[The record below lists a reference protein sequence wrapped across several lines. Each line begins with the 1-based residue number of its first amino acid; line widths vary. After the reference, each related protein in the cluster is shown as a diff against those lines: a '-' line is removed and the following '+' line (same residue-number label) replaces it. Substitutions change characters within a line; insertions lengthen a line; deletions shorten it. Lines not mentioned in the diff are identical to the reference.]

1 VSIQGFASLFLLL
14 PVVLP
19 VRVAG
24 APAIDSS
31 QQPREPSQT
40 QLIQDQD
47 PLKRPL
53 KSKQLKANQ
62 ERESKHYRDW
72 ANEVKLIITPEELA
86 AFKKLSTDVE
96 RDNFIETFWQH
107 RDPTP
112 DTEENE
118 YKEEFYRRKAY
129 ANEHFGSGIAG
140 EFTDRGRMYILY
152 GKPDSI
158 ESHPMGGPYLR
169 PAEEGGG
176 MTETHPFEIW
186 RYRHLDGK
194 GEEVTMEFVD
204 VCGCGEYHRALNR
217 SEKDALR
224 YIPNAGRTDAEM
236 AGMSTKADRLRDP
249 EGLGRGF
256 FNQDNGG
263 KFFDRM
269 EQYFALDRP
278 PELRMVET
286 DVKTTIHY
294 NLLPFDVRVDFV
306 RAALDTVLVP
316 ITVQIPNRELTFV
329 NKDGLQ
335 RGVVNIFGRMTTLT
349 GKVVQTFE
357 DTVHLDV
364 PPELLNQT
372 LNNSALYWKALP
384 MHPGHYRLDVVIKDV
399 NGDKL
404 GSRSR
409 ALVVPVY
416 DDNKLTASSLILAD
430 VLEPVA
436 TSDIGSGSFV
446 LGATKVRPKV
456 QSGINPVSFGRGQR
470 VNLWMQVYNLAMDQK
485 TGRPAATIE
494 YEVVKAWSSEPV
506 VTIGKTTAQTG
517 VQGHQLTLEE
527 SFRLSE
533 LPAGE
538 YQLVVR
544 VTDLISGQIVAPTV
558 RFAVE

>member
-1 VSIQGFASLFLLL
+1 MCIQRFASLFFLVPIVF
-14 PVVLP
+14 PVCFA
-19 VRVAG
+19 RAS
-24 APAIDSS
+24 AIDSS
-31 QQPREPSQT
+31 QQPKEPAQT
-40 QLIQDQD
+40 QISQDQD
-47 PLKRPL
+47 PLRRPL

-86 AFKKLSTDVE
+86 AFKRLSTDAE
-96 RDNFIETFWQH
+96 RDNFIEIFWQH

-217 SEKDALR
+217 SEKDAMK

-329 NKDGLQ
+329 NKDGVQ

-349 GKVVQTFE
+349 GKVAQTFE

-384 MHPGHYRLDVVIKDV
+384 MHPGHYQLSIVAKDV

-404 GSRSR
+404 G
-409 ALVVPVY
+409 AFFQGVQVPSFSET
-416 DDNKLTASSLILAD
+416 KLAASSLILAD
-430 VLEPVA
+430 VVAPVA
-436 TSDIGSGSFV
+436 SNEIGAGNFV
-446 LGATKVRPKV
+446 LGASKVRPKV
-456 QSGINPVSFGRGQR
+456 QPAKGLAHFRRDQKLNV
-470 VNLWMQVYNLAMDQK
+470 WMQVYHLALNDK
-485 TGRPAATIE
+485 TEKPAATIE
-494 YEVVKAWSSEPV
+494 YV
-506 VTIGKTTAQTG
+506 VTNAANNQPMIDIRKTADTMANTG
-517 VQGHQLTLEE
+517 DQLTLVE

-544 VTDLISGQIVAPTV
+544 VTDLISGQIVAPTA